1 MLVVSRRPGQS
12 ILVGPDIEVVV
23 LEVEGNQVRIG
34 INAPRAVRIL
44 RRELHVQVER
54 ENRRSVDEGNATP
67 ETLGELADELRAR
80 PDLNP

>member
-1 MLVVSRRPGQS
+1 
-12 ILVGPDIEVVV
+12 
-23 LEVEGNQVRIG
+23 
-34 INAPRAVRIL
+34 VRIL

-67 ETLGELADELRAR
+67 EALRELGDQLRAR